1 VQLES
6 DDLNVHECMAA
17 LCGVINH
24 MVDKGISPAPE
35 QESKDAALPPWMES
49 IQKCLTDSK
58 HPNVRLFLLKLILNV
73 EPKFRP
79 YAHHFVNPVLK
90 VRCMETPIFKENSWQ
105 FYHLI
110 QILKAFIKFIFFQQS
125 DFLNLILS

>member
-1 VQLES
+1 
-6 DDLNVHECMAA
+6 
-17 LCGVINH
+17 

-58 HPNVRLFLLKLILNV
+58 QPRNVRLFLLKLILNV

-79 YAHHFVNPVLK
+79 YAHHWVNPVLK
-90 VRCMETPIFKENSWQ
+90 VSCTEMLIFKENS
-105 FYHLI
+105 
-110 QILKAFIKFIFFQQS
+110 
-125 DFLNLILS
+125 